1 MTEIICKEIV
11 GIAELTRYDKNIGY
25 SFKIDGESLDNLIG
39 KRSGISGQNEI
50 HEFPC
55 RVTIRVENLRTF
67 SNPGADQVF

>member
-11 GIAELTRYDKNIGY
+11 GIAELTRHDKNIGY
-25 SFKIDGESLDNLIG
+25 SFRIDGKALDDLIG
-39 KRSGISGQNEI
+39 KRSGITGNNET

-67 SNPGADQVF
+67 SNPGDDQVF